1 MLRITRRQRQNRY
14 RKAIHYCK
22 SFGYCILIEKESQS
36 GNIKS
41 IMVSRRDKDQPKV
54 SIRLQPRK
62 YRPMELSDIIQ
73 NHLPLL

>member
-22 SFGYCILIEKESQS
+22 SFGYCILIEKESKS
-36 GNIKS
+36 GNVKS
-41 IMVSRRDKDQPKV
+41 IMISRRDKDQPKV
-54 SIRLQPRK
+54 IISLEPKR
-62 YRPMELSDIIQ
+62 YRPMELLDIIQ